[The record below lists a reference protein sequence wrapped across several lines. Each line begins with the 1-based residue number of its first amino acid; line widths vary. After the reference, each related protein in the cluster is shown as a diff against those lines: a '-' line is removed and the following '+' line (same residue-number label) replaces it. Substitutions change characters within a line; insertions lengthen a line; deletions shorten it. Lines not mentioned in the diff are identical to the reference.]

1 MSKTVTEAIQ
11 YRRSVRKYKQEEIDE
26 EKVKKCIENA
36 TLAPNSSNMQLWEFY
51 HITDKKILQK
61 LSKAC
66 FDQNAAKTAVNMV
79 VFVTRRDKWKVRAKQ
94 NLHFLEKMFDKQEK
108 AGIDVARR
116 RKVSRRYYKKLMP
129 TIYTDF
135 FGLIGFYKK
144 ILSIFI
150 GLFRP
155 IYREVLY
162 ADQKVIIHKSM
173 ALAAQN
179 FMLSMSEIGYDT
191 CPMEGSDTSRVKK
204 ILNLPRKAEINM
216 IVGCGVRSEKGV
228 YTERFRV
235 PFNEVYRKI

>member
-135 FGLIGFYKK
+135 FGLI
-144 ILSIFI
+144 
-150 GLFRP
+150 
-155 IYREVLY
+155 
-162 ADQKVIIHKSM
+162 
-173 ALAAQN
+173 
-179 FMLSMSEIGYDT
+179 
-191 CPMEGSDTSRVKK
+191 
-204 ILNLPRKAEINM
+204 
-216 IVGCGVRSEKGV
+216 
-228 YTERFRV
+228 
-235 PFNEVYRKI
+235 